1 MSERSRRA
9 AVAFLLPLLLVFLVL
24 LVAGAPL
31 RAQAAM
37 ASPASIVDGPLG
49 QKLDLFLT
57 RLEGFGFA
65 GSVLVAKD
73 GKVVLQKGY
82 GLADREHGTP
92 YTAGTVFDIGSITK
106 QFTAAA
112 ILRLEMAGKLK
123 TGDPIGKYFDGV
135 PADKAGIT
143 LHHLLTHSS
152 GLPDVFGDDYDE
164 MPREALVK
172 AALASKLLWPPGT
185 RYRYSN
191 AGYSLLA
198 AVVEKVSGKTYEEFL
213 RDQLFRP
220 AGMEKTGYRLPAW
233 NPGEVAH
240 GYGPEGDW
248 GTPLD
253 KAWAPDGPW
262 WNLRGN
268 GGILST
274 VGDLYK
280 WHRAL
285 EGETILSKEA
295 KEKAFHP
302 WVPEN
307 EEASSFYG
315 YGWAIFKTQR
325 GTRLIAHNGGN
336 GIFAADFRRYVD
348 EGLVVL
354 GSSNQAAFKIF
365 PLTPQLAR
373 FVFGPDLQMPPE
385 VVRVEPAVLAREAG
399 AYKLPGGGR
408 FVVSAAAAPA
418 GRPAL
423 EIAADGPDALAAL
436 AGGSPENRAQWA
448 ERQERLRKAMER
460 AHAGDYAPLHELFGK
475 GQSLEELT
483 ARAKANWK
491 RLEDGKGP
499 FQGIGA
505 LGSTIREGQVATY
518 LRLRF
523 ARGQQ
528 IAEYGWDG
536 PEISNVRFL
545 DEIPGVLFLPL
556 STNEVASYDPRTQTV
571 LRIGFEAGDGGTI
584 RALVLHAAGGD
595 VRAVRAE

>member
-1 MSERSRRA
+1 MPDRHCA
-9 AVAFLLPLLLVFLVL
+9 LVACFIPFLLT
-24 LVAGAPL
+24 AGAL
-31 RAQAAM
+31 RAQAA
-37 ASPASIVDGPLG
+37 PAIPAPPLLVVDGPLG

-73 GKVVLQKGY
+73 GKIVLQKGY

-92 YTAGTVFDIGSITK
+92 YTVGTVFDIGSITK

-123 TGDPIGKYFDGV
+123 VTDLISKYFDGV
-135 PADKAGIT
+135 PADKAGMT

-172 AALASKLLWPPGT
+172 AALASKLLWAPGT

-198 AVVEKVSGKTYEEFL
+198 AVIEKVSGKTYEEFL
-213 RDQLFRP
+213 REQLFLP

-233 NPGEVAH
+233 SPGEVAH

-253 KAWAPDGPW
+253 KAWAPDGPS

-285 EGETILSKEA
+285 EGEAILSKEE
-295 KEKAFHP
+295 KEKAFNP

-315 YGWAIFKTQR
+315 YGWAIAKTKR
-325 GTRLIAHNGGN
+325 GTRLVSHNGGN
-336 GIFAADFRRYVD
+336 GIFGADFRRYVD
-348 EGLVVL
+348 EGVVVL
-354 GSSNQAAFKIF
+354 GSSNQAAFRIF
-365 PLTPQLAR
+365 PITPQLAR
-373 FVFGPDLQMPPE
+373 FVFGPDLPIPPE
-385 VVRVEPAVLAREAG
+385 VVKLDPAVLARDAG
-399 AYKLPGGGR
+399 TYKLSAGGR
-408 FVVSAAAAPA
+408 FLVSAAATPVGG

-423 EIAADGPDALAAL
+423 QISADGPEAMAAL
-436 AGGSPENRAQWA
+436 AGGSPEDRAQWA

-460 AHAGDYAPLHELFGK
+460 GHAGDYAALHELFGK
-475 GQSLEELT
+475 GQPLEELA

-499 FQGIGA
+499 LQGIDA
-505 LGSTIREGQVATY
+505 LGSMIREGRLATY

-528 IAEYGWDG
+528 MAEYGWDG
-536 PEISNVRFL
+536 PEVSSVRFL
-545 DEIPGVLFLPL
+545 DEIPGSLFLPL
-556 STNEVASYDPRTQTV
+556 SANEVGSYDPRTQTV
-571 LRIGFEAGDGGTI
+571 LRIGFEAGEGGAI

>member
-1 MSERSRRA
+1 MSETGCALA
-9 AVAFLLPLLLVFLVL
+9 ACFLPVFLA
-24 LVAGAPL
+24 AGAL
-31 RAQAAM
+31 GAQAA
-37 ASPASIVDGPLG
+37 PAIPVPSTAVVDGPLG
-49 QKLDLFLT
+49 QKLDLFLS

-92 YTAGTVFDIGSITK
+92 YTAATVFDIGSITK

-123 TGDPIGKYFDGV
+123 VTDLISKYFDGV
-135 PADKAGIT
+135 PADKAGMT

-152 GLPDVFGDDYDE
+152 GLPDDFGDDYDE

-172 AALASKLLWPPGT
+172 AALASKLLWAPGT

-213 RDQLFRP
+213 RGQLFLP

-233 NPGEVAH
+233 SPGEVAH
-240 GYGPEGDW
+240 GYGSEGDW

-285 EGETILSKEA
+285 EGEAILSKEE

-302 WVPEN
+302 WVPES

-315 YGWAIFKTQR
+315 YGWAIAKTKR
-325 GTRLIAHNGGN
+325 GTRLISHNGGN
-336 GIFAADFRRYVD
+336 GIFGADFRRYVD

-354 GSSNQAAFKIF
+354 GSSNQAAFRIF
-365 PLTPQLAR
+365 PITPQLAR
-373 FVFGPDLQMPPE
+373 FVFGPDLPMSSIPPE
-385 VVRVEPAVLAREAG
+385 VVKVDPAVLAREAG
-399 AYKLPGGGR
+399 TYKLAAGGR
-408 FVVSAAAAPA
+408 FVVSAAATPVGA
-418 GRPAL
+418 GRSAL
-423 EIAADGPDALAAL
+423 QISADGPEALAAL
-436 AGGSPENRAQWA
+436 AGGSPEDRAQWT

-460 AHAGDYAPLHELFGK
+460 GHAGDYAPLHALFGTDPP
-475 GQSLEELT
+475 LEELT
-483 ARAKANWK
+483 ARGKANWK

-499 FQGIGA
+499 FQGIDA
-505 LGSTIREGQVATY
+505 LGSMIIEGRPATY

-528 IAEYGWDG
+528 IAEYGWEG
-536 PEISNVRFL
+536 PEVSSVRFL
-545 DEIPGVLFLPL
+545 DEVPGVLFLPL
-556 STNEVASYDPRTQTV
+556 SANEVGSYDPRTQTV

-595 VRAVRAE
+595 VRAARGE

>member
-1 MSERSRRA
+1 MICL
-9 AVAFLLPLLLVFLVL
+9 VPLLFA
-24 LVAGAPL
+24 AGAL
-31 RAQAAM
+31 RAQTGPAAPK
-37 ASPASIVDGPLG
+37 AQAPAAAPGTIVDGPLG
-49 QKLDLFLT
+49 RKLDLFLT

-82 GLADREHGTP
+82 GLADREHGIP
-92 YTAGTVFDIGSITK
+92 YTSATVFDIGSITK

-112 ILRLEMAGKLK
+112 ILRLERAGKLK
-123 TGDPIGKYFDGV
+123 TGDLISKYFDGV
-135 PADKAGIT
+135 PQDKAGIT
-143 LHHLLTHSS
+143 LHHLLTHSA
-152 GLPDVFGDDYDE
+152 GLQDVFGDDYDE

-172 AALASKLLWPPGT
+172 AALASKLLWAPGT

-198 AVVEKVSGKTYEEFL
+198 AVVEKVSGRPYEEFL

-220 AGMEKTGYRLPAW
+220 AGMEKTGYRLPSWA
-233 NPGEVAH
+233 PGEVAH

-285 EGETILSKEA
+285 EGEAVLSKEE
-295 KEKAFHP
+295 KERAFHP

-307 EEASSFYG
+307 QEASSFYG

-336 GIFAADFRRYVD
+336 GIFGADFRRYVD

-354 GSSNQAAFKIF
+354 GSSNQAGFKIF
-365 PLTPQLAR
+365 PVTPQLAR
-373 FVFGPDLQMPPE
+373 FVFGPDLEMPPE

-399 AYKLPGGGR
+399 TYKLPGGGR
-408 FVVSAAAAPA
+408 FVVSAATGPA

-423 EIAADGPDALAAL
+423 RIAPEGPDALAAL
-436 AGGSPENRAQWA
+436 AGGSPEDRARWA
-448 ERQERLRKAMER
+448 ERQESLRKAMER
-460 AHAGDYAPLHELFGK
+460 SHAGDYAPLHELFGK
-475 GQSLEELT
+475 SQPLEQLAT
-483 ARAKANWK
+483 RAKANWK

-499 FQGIGA
+499 FQGIDV
-505 LGSTIREGQVATY
+505 LGTAARDGQVATY

-523 ARGQQ
+523 ARGAQL
-528 IAEYGWDG
+528 AEYGWDG

-545 DEIPGVLFLPL
+545 DELPGGLFLPL
-556 STNEVASYDPRTQTV
+556 SAASGIEVASYDPRTQAV
-571 LRIGFEAGDGGTI
+571 LRIGFETGDGGKV

-595 VRAVRAE
+595 VRAVRGE